1 MLGQYFYHELTKK
14 TIIGFGTLFN
24 NIQLRRVNATTQAT
38 EVMKVPLAYGPKQ
51 KFLARILEQPDITA
65 QKLQITLPR
74 ISFEMTGLAYDGSR
88 KVSPTQAIKV
98 VDANNKQKHQYMPV
112 PYNLSF
118 ELGIIAKNQD
128 DALQI
133 LEQILPHF
141 QPHYNLS
148 IKMVPNSQ
156 ETKDIP
162 VILEN
167 VSYEDNYEGD
177 FTERRTIIYTLSFN
191 VKTYYYGPI
200 RTEDEDFKTI
210 RKAQVDYYTSTDVVN
225 ATREV
230 RYTVQPDPLSANA
243 DDSFGFDELY
253 SDFTDAQN
261 WNPETGADE
270 PV

>member
-14 TIIGFGTLFN
+14 TIVGFGTLFN
-24 NIQLRRVNATTQAT
+24 NIQLRRTSNSKT

-74 ISFEMTGLAYDGSR
+74 ISFEMTGLAYDGGR

-118 ELGIIAKNQD
+118 ELAIIAKNQD

-141 QPHYNLS
+141 QPSL
-148 IKMVPNSQ
+148 
-156 ETKDIP
+156 
-162 VILEN
+162 
-167 VSYEDNYEGD
+167 
-177 FTERRTIIYTLSFN
+177 
-191 VKTYYYGPI
+191 
-200 RTEDEDFKTI
+200 
-210 RKAQVDYYTSTDVVN
+210 
-225 ATREV
+225 
-230 RYTVQPDPLSANA
+230 
-243 DDSFGFDELY
+243 
-253 SDFTDAQN
+253 
-261 WNPETGADE
+261 
-270 PV
+270 